1 MEFGI
6 WGKKVRNKLLK
17 MVYNYEL
24 MELRTKIIFNV
35 LPLKF

>member
-17 MVYNYEL
+17 MVYSYEL